1 MKYDRPCNWFYEK
14 HSNNRWFEIVNSDRG
29 ISGRGGNKLRKYRL
43 FKTRY
48 ETEQYCKIMPFRH
61 RLAFAKFWT
70 GVAPLRIEIERSC
83 IFCEESVEDEIH
95 ALLDCPLYNEV
106 RSELIQY
113 VQIAN
118 VNSNSLTKLDKF
130 VFLFNNP
137 NMIRSFA
144 KVCFLILQRRTLVLS
159 RWFYEKRLFN
169 V

>member
-1 MKYDRPCNWFYEK
+1 MIDHAIDSMK
-14 HSNNRWFEIVNSDRG
+14 SILINRWFETVNSDRG

-61 RLAFAKFWT
+61 KLAFAKFRT
-70 GVAPLRIEIERSC
+70 GVAPLRIETGRYEGIPEIERSC

-95 ALLDCPLYNEV
+95 ALLECPLYNEV
-106 RSELIQY
+106 RSELIQCA
-113 VQIAN
+113 QIAN

-137 NMIRSFA
+137 NMIRSCA

-159 RWFYEKRLFN
+159 R
-169 V
+169 